1 MPDTAPSWTRRPGV
15 ALMGPDAPR
24 RVVEWARAAEAAGL
38 GSVWIIEDYFQPGA
52 YALAAAAAAV
62 TARIAIGLGVVNPYT
77 RHPAVLAMETGALA
91 GIAPGRVVL
100 GLGTSNRVWIEA
112 RMGLP
117 FRLPLATLR
126 ETVGALRRLGRGE
139 RVTHAGP
146 GFTLD
151 DVGLD
156 FPPGPPPPILL
167 GVKGPRALAL
177 AGEVADG
184 VVTSI
189 LSSPA
194 HVRRV
199 RATAGRP
206 REGFTVAAY
215 VLTALGDD
223 PAHAR
228 ALLRPFAARYLGFLH
243 GQSILRD
250 AGVEPAVSAAIRE
263 AARAGRPAAAL
274 VGDDVLDRCAL
285 AGAAADVHGALGA
298 WAEAGADV
306 PVAVIPPGADML
318 EQIARIGA
326 ELGPLWEEATCR

>member
-1 MPDTAPSWTRRPGV
+1 MPDTAPSWTSAPGV
-15 ALMGPDAPR
+15 ALMGADAPP

-52 YALAAAAAAV
+52 YVLAAAAAAV
-62 TARIAIGLGVVNPYT
+62 TARITIGLGVVNPFT

-100 GLGTSNRVWIEA
+100 GLGTSNRVWVEE
-112 RMGLP
+112 RMGIP
-117 FRLPLATLR
+117 FRAPLATLR
-126 ETVGALRRLGRGE
+126 ETVDVLRRLTRGE

-146 GFTLD
+146 GFILD
-151 DVGLD
+151 HVGLD
-156 FPPGPPPPILL
+156 FPPGPPPPLLL

-177 AGEVADG
+177 AGEIADG

-199 RATAGRP
+199 RATVGRP
-206 REGFTVAAY
+206 RAGFTVAAY

-223 PAHAR
+223 RARAR

-250 AGVEPAVSAAIRE
+250 AGVDPAVSAAIRE
-263 AARAGRPAAAL
+263 AARAGRPAAPL
-274 VGDDVLDRCAL
+274 VGDDVLERCCLPGPAGDVRGTL
-285 AGAAADVHGALGA
+285 AA
-298 WAEAGADV
+298 WAQAGLDV

-326 ELGPLWEEATCR
+326 ELGPLWKEATCR